1 MVGKIMR
8 RRWIILHL
16 GISFL
21 LVSCA
26 SETEK
31 LMDNPNEPEKLS
43 ATGYTE
49 YGCLLNLKTEAHER
63 NVRLDPQSV
72 TVSSSLFSSFF
83 AILDH
88 EGYRC
93 SGTMRPPRP
102 PFMGGD
108 TSLYPVN

>member
-1 MVGKIMR
+1 M
-8 RRWIILHL
+8 ILSL
-16 GISFL
+16 GISCF

-26 SETEK
+26 SQVDRVTG
-31 LMDNPNEPEKLS
+31 DVHEPEKLS

-49 YGCLLNLKTEAHER
+49 YGCLINLKTEAHER
-63 NVRLDPQSV
+63 NVRLDPQSI

-83 AILDH
+83 ALLDH
-88 EGYRC
+88 EGYQC
-93 SGTMRPPRP
+93 AGATRPPLR

>member
-1 MVGKIMR
+1 MR
-8 RRWIILHL
+8 RRWIILNL
-16 GISFL
+16 GLSFL

-26 SETEK
+26 SEADKVTG
-31 LMDNPNEPEKLS
+31 NSNEPERLS
-43 ATGYTE
+43 ATGYTD
-49 YGCLLNLKTEAHER
+49 YGCLVNLKTEAHER
-63 NVRLDPQSV
+63 NVRLDLQSI

-83 AILDH
+83 AVLDH

-93 SGTMRPPRP
+93 SGAVRPPLR

>member
-1 MVGKIMR
+1 MR
-8 RRWIILHL
+8 RRWMLLSL
-16 GISFL
+16 GISLF

-26 SETEK
+26 TQADQPTTNS
-31 LMDNPNEPEKLS
+31 NQSEKLS

-49 YGCLLNLKTEAHER
+49 YGCLINLKTEAHER
-63 NVRLDPQSV
+63 NVRLDLQSI
-72 TVSSSLFSSFF
+72 TVSSSVFSSLFP
-83 AILDH
+83 LMDR

-93 SGTMRPPRP
+93 TGAVRPPLR